1 MSEIIENITIKL
13 TDNSEKITIKT
24 NDKPRG
30 ATGLQGEPGAAID
43 TFESVSKNLDDDD
56 ASLTFSGG
64 QLVTVTY
71 SSGVIK
77 TLSYTL
83 GKLTSVTLSGS
94 TPSGINLIKTIA
106 YSGDEISSITY
117 S

>member
-1 MSEIIENITIKL
+1 MSEIVENITINL
-13 TDNSEKITIKT
+13 TDNSEAITIRT

-30 ATGLQGEPGAAID
+30 ATGAKGEQGAAVA

-56 ASLTFSGG
+56 ASFTFSGDR
-64 QLVTVTY
+64 LVTVTY

-77 TLSYTL
+77 TLGYT
-83 GKLTSVTLSGS
+83 GDKLTTITLSGS
-94 TPSGINLIKTIA
+94 TPSGINLVKTIA
-106 YSGDEISSITY
+106 YSGDSISSISY